1 MRFVDPD
8 RVDSRTLDVVLRHI
22 GVLAGDASHS
32 SSWGGS
38 QGSVGT
44 NKHRNLRLQS
54 GTHTTAWDVV
64 GSTPIPSNDG
74 RWMGALTRYNIRRR
88 LKLGRDSNKT
98 TVSTPDASENE
109 VLRASDKIG
118 KSGLYTTTK
127 NGIRSTSNSSTS
139 VRSTRGIGRLD
150 NPHLHKI
157 NRFRRRLGNGGRQ
170 HHQQQLRSAILA
182 HAYHEASEAQPPP
195 LTGTNNGMHSRAKSD
210 QV

>member
-22 GVLAGDASHS
+22 GVLADDVSHS

-38 QGSVGT
+38 QGSVNT

-54 GTHTTAWDVV
+54 GTPTTAWDVV
-64 GSTPIPSNDG
+64 GSTPNPSNDG
-74 RWMGALTRYNIRRR
+74 RWMEALTRYNIRRR
-88 LKLGRDSNKT
+88 LKLGRDSNKS
-98 TVSTPDASENE
+98 TVSTPDASESE

-127 NGIRSTSNSSTS
+127 NGRSTSNSSTS
-139 VRSTRGIGRLD
+139 VKSTRGIGRLD

-157 NRFRRRLGNGGRQ
+157 KRFHRRLGNGGRQ
-170 HHQQQLRSAILA
+170 HHQQRLRAAILA
-182 HAYHEASEAQPPP
+182 HAYQEASEAQPPP
-195 LTGTNNGMHSRAKSD
+195 LAGTNNGRHSRAKSD